1 MANIRFDPDAI
12 IRKNFGG
19 PGGTRL
25 ASTTEQLIAKQT
37 VLTRGSTISERSVSL
52 SENSVAENSAPPNA
66 TAAPSKGQ
74 NSQFVGLCEALNQ
87 HQQKLVKDGTYGV
100 ADEYAIDFAPPA
112 IGASEVVKPD
122 LVYKN
127 TAGKNVK
134 TAQDQLDS
142 TRDAVAVNSQIW
154 NVLAGTQIVQLIDQI
169 MRSSRYITDQ
179 QKVNFDQDGKQTKN
193 EKASDTGV
201 TAWYK
206 ISITAKQLG
215 YDKKRRDFAY
225 RMTFTITPYAIN
237 QMASQYFPDS
247 TYRGAHKAYNY
258 WFTGLNTQ
266 ILSYEQEYNHAY
278 YSTLSGNAEGLAVPP
293 PSGRDQFK
301 QTHMATS
308 EQRGQ
313 GQANYVNAPADS
325 AAAFLYS
332 VSDFSHVQMKIVG
345 DPAFMQQGEVAFGVN
360 ARSFEFRPFNA
371 DGGINYDSQ
380 EVTFTVS
387 FSRPTDYNFNTGI
400 MNTNSGSG
408 APQET
413 FAYIATHCKNVFSKG
428 QFTQELEG
436 SLLPLGNTSKPPA
449 DNGRSPTTASAL
461 RTTNI
466 NGESLG
472 YEVQDET
479 GAVSNL
485 RRNEYG
491 DLYDPAGTA
500 GSALPSPQPAPPPA
514 APTSSGDIRSPFA
527 GQVSPFAGQV
537 SPFAG
542 QVSPFAGQVSP
553 FAGQVSPFAP
563 NTRAPQKTNR
573 ET

>member
-1 MANIRFDPDAI
+1 MANTFELEFGGPDAI
-12 IRKNFGG
+12 TEAT
-19 PGGTRL
+19 GT
-25 ASTTEQLIAKQT
+25 TVQGQT
-37 VLTRGSTISERSVSL
+37 AVSL
-52 SENSVAENSAPPNA
+52 TTTLPPAPPNA

-87 HQQKLVKDGTYGV
+87 HQQNLVKDGTYGV

-179 QKVNFDQDGKQTKN
+179 QKVNFDEDGKQTKN

-237 QMASQYFPDS
+237 QMASQYFNDS

-428 QFTQELEG
+428 QFTQELQG
-436 SLLPLGNTSKPPA
+436 SLLPLSNTSKPPSA
-449 DNGRSPTTASAL
+449 NGRSSTTATAS

-466 NGESLG
+466 KGESLG
-472 YEVQDET
+472 YEVRDET

-485 RRNEYG
+485 RQNEYG

-500 GSALPSPQPAPPPA
+500 GSALPITQPAPPPA
-514 APTSSGDIRSPFA
+514 APTSSGDIRSSFA
-527 GQVSPFAGQV
+527 GQTSSFAGRASPFAGQT
-537 SPFAG
+537 SSFAG
-542 QVSPFAGQVSP
+542 RA
-553 FAGQVSPFAP
+553 SPFAP
-563 NTRAPQKTNR
+563 NPQAPQETNR

>member
-19 PGGTRL
+19 PGGSRL

-52 SENSVAENSAPPNA
+52 SENSAAENSAPPNA
-66 TAAPSKGQ
+66 TAAPSKGA
-74 NSQFVGLCEALNQ
+74 NNQFVGLCDALNQ
-87 HQQKLVKDGTYGV
+87 YQQGLVTRGTYAV
-100 ADEYAIDFAPPA
+100 ADEYAIEFAPA
-112 IGASEVVKPD
+112 TIGASEVVKPGP
-122 LVYKN
+122 VTYRN

-134 TAQDQLDS
+134 TAEDKLDS
-142 TRDAVAVNSQIW
+142 KTDSVNVNSQNW
-154 NVLAGTQIVQLIDQI
+154 NVLAGTQIVQFIDQV

-179 QKVNFDQDGKQTKN
+179 QKVNFDENGKQTKN
-193 EKASDTGV
+193 AAAGASGV

-206 ISITAKQLG
+206 ISVTAKQLA
-215 YDKKRRDFAY
+215 YDNKRRDHAY
-225 RMTFTITPYAIN
+225 RMTFTISPYAIN
-237 QMASQYFPDS
+237 QMASPYFPDS

-278 YSTLSGNAEGLAVPP
+278 YTTLSGNADALAVPP

-313 GQANYVNAPADS
+313 GQANYVNEPADS
-325 AAAFLYS
+325 AASFLYS

-360 ARSFEFRPFNA
+360 ARAFEFRPFNA

-387 FSRPTDYNFNTGI
+387 FNRPTDYNFNTGI
-400 MNTNSGSG
+400 MNTNSASG

-413 FAYIATHCKNVFSKG
+413 FAYIATNCKNVFSKG
-428 QFTQELEG
+428 QFTQELQG
-436 SLLPLGNTSKPPA
+436 SLLPLSNTSKPPST
-449 DNGRSPTTASAL
+449 NGRETTAASAS

-466 NGESLG
+466 KGESLG
-472 YEVQDET
+472 YEVRDET
-479 GAVSNL
+479 GALSNL
-485 RRNEYG
+485 RQNEYG

-500 GSALPSPQPAPPPA
+500 GSALPSPRPAPPPQPA
-514 APTSSGDIRSPFA
+514 TSTGDIQNNTISPEFGFEVA
-527 GQVSPFAGQV
+527 S
-537 SPFAG
+537 
-542 QVSPFAGQVSP
+542 
-553 FAGQVSPFAP
+553 
-563 NTRAPQKTNR
+563 TPQEMNR
-573 ET
+573 DT